1 MTETYQ
7 RFYSAS
13 DTQVVISN
21 LDDTKMLTLD
31 LATGVGFKESAD
43 VIPVYSLNNITP
55 SFFVKGNSIVNGFI
69 ALAFKYEKYLKKS
82 ILHVNSID
90 QKIEPVGKIST
101 FDDIKRAIAN
111 KNNEKSLSQDSS
123 MTTILSPFNMSIIM
137 TTDNVDGKFESV
149 KIFECYLTGRSLST
163 TSDGES
169 PLSEG
174 FTFIAKMILWGEYE
188 TNK

>member
-1 MTETYQ
+1 MSETYE

-21 LDDTKMLTLD
+21 IDNTKLLTLD

-43 VIPVYSLNNITP
+43 VIPVYSLNSITP
-55 SFFVKGNSIVNGFI
+55 SFFVKGNSIVSGFI
-69 ALAFKYEKYLKKS
+69 AMAFKYEKYLKRS

-101 FDDIKRAIAN
+101 FDDIKRAITN
-111 KNNEKSLSQDSS
+111 KKISSSSSTDSS
-123 MTTILSPFNMSIIM
+123 MTTILSPFNINIIM
-137 TTDNVDGKFESV
+137 TTDNVDGAFESIQ
-149 KIFECYLTGRSLST
+149 IFECYLTGRSFST

-174 FTFIAKMILWGEYE
+174 FTFIAKMILWGNYE
-188 TNK
+188 TN